1 MNVTRKDFLSLA
13 ASAAAMP
20 VRASSPAP
28 LPEIKAMLMHW
39 GLNQWGEYVP
49 GGLDTIGGAKNV
61 YKTKVLFDEAVW
73 NRFVDAMVAAGMNMV
88 VVDLG
93 EFPVYP
99 SHPELALPGSRSPEW
114 ILSEVRRLKKLGLEL
129 IPKLNFSATH
139 DAWLQEY
146 SHMLTT
152 SKYRQ
157 VCSDIIRDTSEMFD
171 HPRFLHI
178 GYDEE
183 GFELQKG
190 FKCVRCDEVWWSDF
204 LYIVNAVES
213 CGMRTWMWSDY
224 GWRHEDFADK
234 CPKQV
239 LQSNWYY
246 DEQLAGFDMAS
257 MAPSHKLARVILNLY
272 KKLDKAGFDQVPCG
286 SNWKSKKY
294 RDSGRPVNDS
304 IVDLV
309 KYGRKF
315 ISREH
320 LKGFMMGS
328 WSGCT
333 QEGEQHN
340 MEAISLMQKAVG
352 FVNKGGSSTA

>member
-1 MNVTRKDFLSLA
+1 
-13 ASAAAMP
+13 
-20 VRASSPAP
+20 
-28 LPEIKAMLMHW
+28 
-39 GLNQWGEYVP
+39 
-49 GGLDTIGGAKNV
+49 
-61 YKTKVLFDEAVW
+61 
-73 NRFVDAMVAAGMNMV
+73 
-88 VVDLG
+88 
-93 EFPVYP
+93 
-99 SHPELALPGSRSPEW
+99 
-114 ILSEVRRLKKLGLEL
+114 
-129 IPKLNFSATH
+129 
-139 DAWLQEY
+139 
-146 SHMLTT
+146 MLTT

-157 VCSDIIRDTSEMFD
+157 VCSDVIRDTSEMFD

-183 GFELQKG
+183 GFALQKG

-352 FVNKGGSSTA
+352 FVNEGGSATA